1 MKKELTKQS
10 DKFLEFLK
18 DSKTVNKIKK
28 NYISYA
34 KKNSIGGSLITG
46 DAEDIF
52 QDTILSCIIT
62 FDKGKH
68 EDRYI
73 DFEKYLY
80 TALRYKSLNALA
92 KVKNSK
98 KNNRGVIFVEDI
110 CEHYKPELDYK
121 NLFEAT
127 AEEINT
133 VGNQGICEMEMFD
146 NDKLLLVEGYVKENF
161 KVADYNMYMF
171 WSRSRKTLKEMA
183 TYSGYSQT
191 KIMNDIRN
199 ICNELKIKF
208 GYLYENN

>member
-1 MKKELTKQS
+1 MKKELATQL

-18 DSKTVNKIKK
+18 DSKTMNKIKK
-28 NYISYA
+28 NYMSYA
-34 KKNSIGGSLITG
+34 KKNSICGSYITG
-46 DAEDIF
+46 DVEDIF
-52 QDTILSCIIT
+52 QDTILSCIMT

-80 TALRYKSLNALA
+80 TALKYKSFNALA

-98 KNNRGVIFVEDI
+98 KNKRGLVFVADI

-121 NLFEAT
+121 TMFE
-127 AEEINT
+127 EEINT
-133 VGNQGICEMEMFD
+133 VGNQGVCEIEMFD
-146 NDKLLLVEGYVKENF
+146 NDKLLLIEGYVKENF
-161 KVADYNMYMF
+161 KSADYNMYMF
-171 WSRSRKTLKEMA
+171 WSRSRKTLKEMSL
-183 TYSGYSQT
+183 YSGYSQT